1 MLNKLQKSIYDLL
14 NNQTDIEFQNIT
26 GIFNYVDK
34 NTKLP
39 YIYFQINNIQNKSN
53 YTTNLFLC
61 NLSISVF
68 DKNTSSNFIF
78 DIMEKI
84 KDIISNFEN
93 DIIIDSKYISSNI
106 SIDIPNIIIK
116 GEIIFDL
123 ILKEK

>member
-39 YIYFQINNIQNKSN
+39 YIYFQINNVQNKSN

-106 SIDIPNIIIK
+106 SIDITNIIIK